1 MKQLLAVSFLAFAT
15 AFNSFSAPTNPPPTS
30 AEQLRS
36 EFEAALRTKDTNA
49 IVSLIYWKDVSEKG
63 KSIDAREAA
72 DMVAHEIVSVQ
83 LASWP
88 TNLPLENDF
97 KGVHYKPNL
106 QVVGMINVK
115 FADKQGAVGA
125 ELPYGK
131 TGNAFLMA
139 ATVEEKSSLAPTNQP
154 AK

>member
-1 MKQLLAVSFLAFAT
+1 MKQLLAISFLAFA
-15 AFNSFSAPTNPPPTS
+15 AVLNSFSAPPPTS

-63 KSIDAREAA
+63 KSIDTQEAA
-72 DMVAHEIVSVQ
+72 SMVTHEIVSVQ

-88 TNLPLENDF
+88 TNLSLENEF
-97 KGVHYKPNL
+97 NGIHYKPNL
-106 QVVGMINVK
+106 QVIGMIKVK

-131 TGNAFLMA
+131 TGDAFLMA
-139 ATVEEKSSLAPTNQP
+139 ATVEEKSAAVSTNQM
-154 AK
+154 KN